1 MTGDDMRGH
10 ANARPR
16 VGFVIEESLGHATHA
31 ANLQRLLDGTTSI
44 EAELRTVAQRPTR
57 VPGLGNWTVQAGLQA
72 RSRVRELRRAGR
84 LDALFVHT
92 QVPAI
97 LIPDVIRRTPTVVS
111 LDATPKQYDEL
122 GQHYAHR
129 PGPAVVERLKTAIH
143 RSCFHGARRLVAWS
157 DWTKAGLVDD
167 YGVPAGKVSVI
178 PPGIDTDFWDG
189 GPARPDR
196 ESRAGPARVLFV
208 GGNFARKGG
217 LVLLDAATQLR
228 DRGVEVEFDIV
239 TRDDVPAAPD
249 VRVHHGLTPN
259 APELIDLYRRA
270 DVFCLP
276 TLADCLPLAFAE
288 AGAMSLPCIATDVGA
303 VREIVEH
310 ERTGLVV
317 PVDDA
322 DQLARAIE
330 RLADD
335 PASRRRLGDAAR
347 RHILAAHDA
356 RRNAERLVELLIA
369 TATDAA
375 APTTRG

>member
-1 MTGDDMRGH
+1 MTRDDTRRAAGT
-10 ANARPR
+10 RPR

-31 ANLQRLLDGTTSI
+31 ANLRRLLVGNTAID
-44 EAELRTVAQRPTR
+44 AVVCTVAQRPTR

-72 RSRVRELRRAGR
+72 RGRVRELRRAGR
-84 LDALFVHT
+84 LDALFIHT

-97 LIPDVIRRTPTVVS
+97 LLPDVVRRIPTVVS
-111 LDATPKQYDEL
+111 LDATPRQYDEL
-122 GQHYAHR
+122 GQHYSHR
-129 PGPAVVERLKTAIH
+129 PGPAVVERVKTAIH
-143 RSCFHGARRLVAWS
+143 RSCFNGAHRLVSWS

-167 YGVPAGKVSVI
+167 YGVAADKIIVI

-189 GPARPDR
+189 GPEQPAR

-217 LVLLDAATQLR
+217 LVLLDAAGRLR

-239 TRDDVPAAPD
+239 TRDEVPAASN

-322 DQLARAIE
+322 DQLAQAIE
-330 RLADD
+330 RLAGD
-335 PASRRRLGDAAR
+335 PAARRNLGDAAR
-347 RHILAAHDA
+347 RHVLAAHDA
-356 RRNAERLVELLIA
+356 RRNADRLVELLLA
-369 TATDAA
+369 TAVRSTEF
-375 APTTRG
+375 